1 MGGKAHSNSSPL
13 WYPLLLSNIPG
24 TLFLVFLPSASMW
37 LKAALCMQYPTDLS
51 KHLHSTVQYITPRAT
66 THMFAHAAEKNEEKT
81 EGTLLSDKCFQSH
94 FFTNWKSICVFALP
108 FQQTTTPNS
117 GEGKDWLS
125 LKSTFSQMGGNLIPQ
140 LAERREYAGSSKEG
154 GSCVNLHR
162 VNWTCS
168 IGQLCVG
175 SFVDRKMH
183 SSRERRGRQ
192 T

>member
-66 THMFAHAAEKNEEKT
+66 THMFAHAAEKNAEKT
-81 EGTLLSDKCFQSH
+81 EGTLLSGKMFSKSFFHKLEVNLCVCSPLPTNNYSEQWGRKRLALSQIH
-94 FFTNWKSICVFALP
+94 IFTNGWKLDTSI
-108 FQQTTTPNS
+108 
-117 GEGKDWLS
+117 
-125 LKSTFSQMGGNLIPQ
+125 
-140 LAERREYAGSSKEG
+140 
-154 GSCVNLHR
+154 
-162 VNWTCS
+162 
-168 IGQLCVG
+168 
-175 SFVDRKMH
+175 
-183 SSRERRGRQ
+183 SR